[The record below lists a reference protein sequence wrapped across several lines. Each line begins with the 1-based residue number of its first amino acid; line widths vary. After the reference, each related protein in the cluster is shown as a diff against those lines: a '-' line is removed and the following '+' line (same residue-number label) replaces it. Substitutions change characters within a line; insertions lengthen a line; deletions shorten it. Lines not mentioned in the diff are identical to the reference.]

1 MVHRVITGNTVFSSQ
16 KLRHAGAALDNATD
30 TQSIHH
36 SGRDNIRIRE
46 VAVHNIRADLLNS
59 LLQRNKGSLKTVVGA
74 ELSLD
79 NGDAQFLKTAR
90 ELTLGRDNHQVK
102 AGEPGTC
109 HIDNVPS
116 YSTKIGNRND
126 P

>member
-1 MVHRVITGNTVFSSQ
+1 MVHRVITGNTVLSGQ
-16 KLRHAGAALDNATD
+16 KLRHAGAALDDATD
-30 TQSIHH
+30 AECIDH
-36 SGRDNIRIRE
+36 SGRYNVRIRQ
-46 VAVHNIRADLLNS
+46 VAVHNIRAELLNS
-59 LLQRNKGSLKTVVGA
+59 LLQRSKRSLKTVVGT

-79 NGDAQFLKTAR
+79 DGDAQFLEAAR
-90 ELTLGRDNHQVK
+90 ELTFGRENHQVK